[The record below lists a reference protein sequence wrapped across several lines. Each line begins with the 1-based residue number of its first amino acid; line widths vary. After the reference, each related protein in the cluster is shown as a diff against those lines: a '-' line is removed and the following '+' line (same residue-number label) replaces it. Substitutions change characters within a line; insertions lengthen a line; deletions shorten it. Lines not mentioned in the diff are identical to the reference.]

1 MFGGLFGSDISDDLS
16 IVELERHS
24 VVSIVLFIIMCY
36 LGGT

>member
-16 IVELERHS
+16 IVELERRS
-24 VVSIVLFIIMCY
+24 VVSTVFIIMCY